1 LDELRELYQ
10 QLILDHNKSPR
21 NFHTMDD
28 PCLSTEGYNP
38 LCGDKLTLYVKIED
52 DVVADISFVGSGCA
66 ISKASASIMTE
77 EIKGKPVD
85 EAKVIFENFR
95 EMITTGKV
103 NKEELGKLEVL
114 SGVYKFPSRVKCAI
128 LSWHTLKN
136 ILDDES
142 GSVAS
147 TE

>member
-1 LDELRELYQ
+1 MDELRELYQ

-21 NFHTMDD
+21 NFHIMDE
-28 PCLSTEGYNP
+28 PCESTEGYNP
-38 LCGDKLTLYVKIED
+38 LCGDKLTLYVKIEND
-52 DVVADISFVGSGCA
+52 LVSDISFVGSGCA

-77 EIKGKPVD
+77 EIKGKPVN
-85 EAKVIFENFR
+85 EAKIIFENFR
-95 EMITTGKV
+95 DMITTGKV

>member
-1 LDELRELYQ
+1 
-10 QLILDHNKSPR
+10 
-21 NFHTMDD
+21 
-28 PCLSTEGYNP
+28 
-38 LCGDKLTLYVKIED
+38 
-52 DVVADISFVGSGCA
+52 
-66 ISKASASIMTE
+66 
-77 EIKGKPVD
+77 
-85 EAKVIFENFR
+85 
-95 EMITTGKV
+95 MITTGKV

-136 ILDDES
+136 ILDNES

>member
-1 LDELRELYQ
+1 
-10 QLILDHNKSPR
+10 
-21 NFHTMDD
+21 
-28 PCLSTEGYNP
+28 
-38 LCGDKLTLYVKIED
+38 
-52 DVVADISFVGSGCA
+52 
-66 ISKASASIMTE
+66 MTE

-95 EMITTGKV
+95 DMITTGKV
-103 NKEELGKLEVL
+103 NKDELGKLEVL